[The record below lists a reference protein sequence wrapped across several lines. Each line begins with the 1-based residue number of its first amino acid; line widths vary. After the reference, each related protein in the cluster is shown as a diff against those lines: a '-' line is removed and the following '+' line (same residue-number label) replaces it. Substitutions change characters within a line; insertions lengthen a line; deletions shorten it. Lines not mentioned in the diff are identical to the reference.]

1 MDERS
6 YYLIKKIDKDMSY
19 NGISIPSGFYRVD
32 YNLSGTQVE
41 HACQY
46 SKDRIHWEDTTLY
59 KNISEFRD
67 IFDSVKDGM
76 VFYMEVEMR
85 KFEKIS
91 LEQFKEDI
99 FDDVEDGM
107 VFEKMEYLETVKYK
121 NQLVPVFID
130 DYGQCFYAIYKN
142 REIVFGAYQ
151 DNYEDEIKYL
161 IDRD

>member
-6 YYLIKKIDKDMSY
+6 FYLIKKIDKY
-19 NGISIPSGFYRVD
+19 IINNGISIPSGYYRVN

-46 SKDRIHWEDTTLY
+46 SKDRVHWEDTTLY

-67 IFDSVKDGM
+67 IFDSV
-76 VFYMEVEMR
+76 
-85 KFEKIS
+85 
-91 LEQFKEDI
+91 
-99 FDDVEDGM
+99 EDGM
-107 VFEKMEYLETVKYK
+107 VFEKMEYIETVNYK

-151 DNYEDEIKYL
+151 DNYEEEIKYL
-161 IDRD
+161 IDRDECISK

>member
-1 MDERS
+1 MEENN
-6 YYLIKKIDKDMSY
+6 YYLIKKIDKDIIN
-19 NGISIPSGFYRVD
+19 NGISIHGGYYRVN
-32 YNLSGTQVE
+32 YNLSGTKVE

-67 IFDSVKDGM
+67 IFDSV
-76 VFYMEVEMR
+76 
-85 KFEKIS
+85 
-91 LEQFKEDI
+91 
-99 FDDVEDGM
+99 EDGM
-107 VFEKMEYLETVKYK
+107 VFEKMEYIETIKYK

-142 REIVFGAYQ
+142 MEIVFGAYQ
-151 DNYEDEIKYL
+151 YNYEEEIKYL